1 MSGVTLRGAV
11 RLKTGVTEFGFS
23 RDDEGNGVLSWSSV
37 PAGRWSYDVF
47 MDDGSEESPLLYGCF
62 VSAGRVTPDLPDEQQ
77 AVAGAVVVQLPEGS
91 GCVQVML
98 DNASSAAWYAEQAKK
113 YAANAGNSEVS
124 AANSATAAQQALE
137 ALPQVDASGNMTL
150 AGGLTAAG
158 AINANGG
165 VNIPLAVGAPTDT
178 AAVNRLYASGLAAV
192 TEAFSPQSF
201 LSSFSLYGGSVAV
214 DQTVP
219 GQVWKLSKTSA
230 DPGTVQVNLMNP
242 FLGASNYSGWHGFIQ
257 PVALGNA
264 GSTAARKL
272 TFALGKPGN
281 VIKKTAAEMD
291 MFTLSPA
298 PGSASSLARFV
309 DVTFYMV
316 NDASTNP
323 AGYPVRVRELVY
335 DSAQAK
341 WLCYETLSVFPSFN
355 TNPSCNMFLS
365 YQQDRP
371 GRDVRAGLWIG
382 SNAAD
387 SRRLLCIADMHGV
400 VDTFSWTGVGALYWD
415 SDGTDSHSYLGAMRQ
430 MTAPGYN
437 QPNGAYDAFRA
448 LETRLIHSTTVT
460 EFTPY
465 E

>member
-1 MSGVTLRGAV
+1 MIINTTAGKTYAVTPQTDCTVSTTDGVLIASCAAGEQTLFVAPGAEV
-11 RLKTGVTEFGFS
+11 EVSEDSALVTESFKGAPA
-23 RDDEGNGVLSWSSV
+23 GLSAVWSSIKK
-37 PAGRWSYDVF
+37 
-47 MDDGSEESPLLYGCF
+47 
-62 VSAGRVTPDLPDEQQ
+62 VSASLASKLNVSTFNAHQANTTVHVTAQEREKWNGKQDNLTDE
-77 AVAGAVVVQLPEGS
+77 
-91 GCVQVML
+91 
-98 DNASSAAWYAEQAKK
+98 
-113 YAANAGNSEVS
+113 
-124 AANSATAAQQALE
+124 
-137 ALPQVDASGNMTL
+137 SGNMTL

-165 VNIPLAVGAPTDT
+165 VNIPLAVGAPTNESG
-178 AAVNRLYASGLAAV
+178 VNRLYASGLAAV

-201 LSSFSLYGGSVAV
+201 LSDFNLYGGSVAV

-219 GQVWKLSKTSA
+219 GQVWRLRKMSA
-230 DPGTVQVNLMNP
+230 DPGTIQINLINP
-242 FLGASNYSGWHGFIQ
+242 FLGVSNYSGWHGFIQ
-257 PVALGNA
+257 PVALGNT

-281 VIKKTAAEMD
+281 VVKKTAAEMD

-298 PGSASSLARFV
+298 PGSTESFPRFV

-316 NDASTNP
+316 NDTSMNP

-341 WLCYETLSVFPSFN
+341 WLCYETLSVFPSTN
-355 TNPSCNMFLS
+355 TNSSCNMFLS

-371 GRDVRAGLWIG
+371 GRNVKAGLWIG

-400 VDTFSWTGVGALYWD
+400 VDTYSWTGVGALYWD
-415 SDGTDSHSYLGAMRQ
+415 SDGTNSHSYLGAMRQ

-437 QPNGAYDAFRA
+437 QSNGAYNAFRA
-448 LETRLIHSTTVT
+448 LETRLIQSTTVT